1 MIWIIVIAIIGYF
14 LIRFIIDLNKD
25 NYDLQS
31 QTLSEKFQFLVD
43 RLNEAA
49 FNGMGTVTILDKRSF
64 NLYQTGQNQIINFM
78 YSTGHL
84 TITWKYKY
92 FQKEVVHEKQF
103 NNVRNLSI
111 FEQQRIAEIMISEM
125 AVVISNHKNN
135 VLKGI

>member
-43 RLNEAA
+43 ELNEAA
-49 FNGMGTVTILDKRSF
+49 FNGMGSVTNLDKRSF

-92 FQKEVVHEKQF
+92 FQKEVVHKKQF

-111 FEQQRIAEIMISEM
+111 FEQQRIAEIMASEM
-125 AVVISNHKNN
+125 AVVISNHQNN

>member
-43 RLNEAA
+43 ALNEAA
-49 FNGMGTVTILDKRSF
+49 FNGMGSVTNLDKRSF
-64 NLYQTGQNQIINFM
+64 NLYHTGQNQIINFM
-78 YSTGHL
+78 FSTGHL

-92 FQKEVVHEKQF
+92 F
-103 NNVRNLSI
+103 
-111 FEQQRIAEIMISEM
+111 
-125 AVVISNHKNN
+125 
-135 VLKGI
+135 